1 MREKKKELYLRYAY
15 IYVYICMHVFNFSFI
30 FFFTHTHTQTNTF
43 SLHFLSCLY
52 HHFYT
57 CFDALFIDLKSER
70 CLLCLF
76 VFVIVLSPFLCF
88 KGVRFDMRLSFFSL
102 ACCS

>member
-1 MREKKKELYLRYAY
+1 MYAC
-15 IYVYICMHVFNFSFI
+15 II
-30 FFFTHTHTQTNTF
+30 FFFYFLFHTHTHTQTNTF